1 MPSEGSGAAPSDVGV
16 QTSVLVARP
25 RGIQQRCPGS
35 YCPQLNAVSSE
46 LPCGGLGSAFRFHGR
61 DKSPAWRGREGPAPR
76 STAPLIQSWGG
87 GPQRKLQSGLSRK
100 ENDRMEGWLM
110 RGGETKRKC
119 PDGFTSVLL
128 QAWAGGYEKRHAG
141 CETYPRWLFK
151 HLFFYNFNPP

>member
-1 MPSEGSGAAPSDVGV
+1 MPSEGSGAALSDVGV

-46 LPCGGLGSAFRFHGR
+46 LPCGGLGSAFRFHGG

-76 STAPLIQSWGG
+76 STTPLIQSWGG

-110 RGGETKRKC
+110 RGGGDK
-119 PDGFTSVLL
+119 
-128 QAWAGGYEKRHAG
+128 EKMS
-141 CETYPRWLFK
+141 
-151 HLFFYNFNPP
+151 